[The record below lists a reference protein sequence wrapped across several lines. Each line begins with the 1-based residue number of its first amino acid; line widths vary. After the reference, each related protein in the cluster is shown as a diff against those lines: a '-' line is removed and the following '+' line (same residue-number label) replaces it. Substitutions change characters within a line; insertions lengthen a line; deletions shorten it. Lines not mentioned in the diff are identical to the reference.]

1 MIILTMLMTI
11 AMLSVAAVIG
21 YVAIGLYVTYVWK
34 G

>member
-11 AMLSVAAVIG
+11 GMFALAAIIG
-21 YVAIGLYVTYVWK
+21 YVAVGLYVTYCWK

>member
-11 AMLSVAAVIG
+11 AMFALAAIIG
-21 YVAIGLYVTYVWK
+21 YVAIGLYVTYCWK